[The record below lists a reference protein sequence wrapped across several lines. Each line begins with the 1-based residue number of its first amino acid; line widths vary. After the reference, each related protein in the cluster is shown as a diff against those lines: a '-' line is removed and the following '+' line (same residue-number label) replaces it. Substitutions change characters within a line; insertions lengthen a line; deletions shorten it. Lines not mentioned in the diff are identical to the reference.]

1 MKSNLNFIK
10 SDIYN
15 KTAGKI
21 IYNNNIP
28 KKKCSL
34 CHYSKCICD
43 KKNIY
48 TSKNN
53 HVYKSFNKESEQKK
67 PKRSLNNNIA
77 KRITYLNVIK
87 PHLSS
92 FLNENNKYTFFSPS
106 SMRDSQLKKK
116 LNNSNQFMF
125 YNYKENFTRSQNNV
139 KEYHKFVKDDKE
151 EFSNIL
157 NTQYFNYKKQNSS
170 VIGKGLSPYFH
181 NLKKFSSNFDY
192 QHINRSP
199 EFTNKN
205 NLTLN
210 NNTNKVYDYKCDCDC
225 DDDDLDLKKGKKG
238 KYRKI
243 FNSKFITERDN
254 ITINSS
260 RYNSYVN
267 INERFLNNN
276 RIKKYN
282 RDREYFSPLNNN
294 RIINQEK
301 TFIKKTN
308 NDDDKNFIRNI
319 KNIDMNSNNINCN
332 INNNYNYQISAS
344 NIINIQK
351 NTIEQAKKYYS
362 FHYDEL
368 TDEKNTIKNIIS
380 LRKRNKI
387 INNKDTIHSEEFFP
401 KNSSNINEMKFNIN
415 DNSHINQLL
424 EYKRTGERSEFTDTN
439 KENFSNNVIQSY
451 LIKNEKSKKKYNI
464 KLFDKLK
471 TKYSQQLSNN
481 EQQNKNLNVKIS
493 FNSKNYNKSNNS
505 KAKNNE
511 LINLLNKANAEIE
524 QLKFELNC
532 YKNYN
537 NSKNLNNKKNSGKIE
552 INVNKISS
560 NNNSNINTKNN
571 NCFKINIPEKKII
584 KSQIVNNN
592 NLNLKSE
599 RNLCYKNNKQKKNIS
614 MLNTLTI
621 SNILKYY
628 SSNNMNI
635 NKKSNINKYIYALYY
650 SANEYFNKYI
660 ICFDAET
667 KAFKIRNINNTN
679 FNKNFNDSINRK
691 NKKSRSIY
699 LIKDNYYHIVTG
711 PNCNKFYQYDYYQD
725 KIIQLNDLKFN
736 HSNGNMI
743 SFYDNI
749 VCLSGDYNKKV
760 ELFLENE
767 KQWIELPEM
776 QVERSHFCS
785 CIIKDKYI
793 FAFFGYNVPNKTY
806 IDSIEYFDIINYML
820 NIQNKKDNIINWS
833 YLEYN
838 YFSDRPSCKKINL
851 IGSVA
856 VNYNNEKIIFLG
868 GKNYLEKNDEGY
880 YELIVNDTNINDEKM
895 DGYFEKIKTKGLF
908 NFHSVKSFF
917 NYNYKYIE
925 ELNQDNV
932 LKEPVFVAFDNNYFV
947 HLIKL
952 STMNHETYKINQ

>member
-1 MKSNLNFIK
+1 MKSNLNFTK

-21 IYNNNIP
+21 IYNNKIP
-28 KKKCSL
+28 KNKCSL
-34 CHYSKCICD
+34 CHYSQCICD
-43 KKNIY
+43 KKNFY
-48 TSKNN
+48 TFKNN
-53 HVYKSFNKESEQKK
+53 HEKK
-67 PKRSLNNNIA
+67 PKKPLNNNIT
-77 KRITYLNVIK
+77 KRITYLNISK
-87 PHLSS
+87 PHLNS

-106 SMRDSQLKKK
+106 SMRDSQHKKK
-116 LNNSNQFMF
+116 LNNSNHFMF

-139 KEYHKFVKDDKE
+139 KEYHKFVKENKE
-151 EFSNIL
+151 ELSNIL

-192 QHINRSP
+192 QPIINRSP
-199 EFTNKN
+199 EFSNKN
-205 NLTLN
+205 HLTLN
-210 NNTNKVYDYKCDCDC
+210 KNINKVYDYKCDYDC

-243 FNSKFITERDN
+243 FNTKFITERDN

-308 NDDDKNFIRNI
+308 NDGDKNFIKNI
-319 KNIDMNSNNINCN
+319 KNINMNSNDININ
-332 INNNYNYQISAS
+332 INNNCNYQISTS
-344 NIINIQK
+344 NIINIPK
-351 NTIEQAKKYYS
+351 NSIEQTKKYYS

-380 LRKRNKI
+380 LRKRNKT
-387 INNKDTIHSEEFFP
+387 INNKDTIHSEELFS
-401 KNSSNINEMKFNIN
+401 KNINSLNKMKFNHN
-415 DNSHINQLL
+415 DNSHMNQLL
-424 EYKRTGERSEFTDTN
+424 EFKRTGERSEFTDTN
-439 KENFSNNVIQSY
+439 KENFSSNVIQSY
-451 LIKNEKSKKKYNI
+451 FIKNEKSKKKYNI

-471 TKYSQQLSNN
+471 TKYSQQFSNN
-481 EQQNKNLNVKIS
+481 EPQNKNLNVEMS
-493 FNSKNYNKSNNS
+493 FNNKYYNKSNNS
-505 KAKNNE
+505 KTKNYE
-511 LINLLNKANAEIE
+511 LMTLLTKANAEIE

-532 YKNYN
+532 YKNNNN
-537 NSKNLNNKKNSGKIE
+537 NSKNLNNNKKNSGKIE
-552 INVNKISS
+552 INVNKLSS
-560 NNNSNINTKNN
+560 NNNSNINNKNNFKNN
-571 NCFKINIPEKKII
+571 NCFKINIHEKKTI

-599 RNLCYKNNKQKKNIS
+599 RNLWYKNDKQKQNIT

-621 SNILKYY
+621 SNILKNYNN
-628 SSNNMNI
+628 NNMNI

-650 SANEYFNKYI
+650 SANDYFNKYI
-660 ICFDAET
+660 MCFDAET
-667 KAFKIRNINNTN
+667 KSFKIRNINNTN

-699 LIKDNYYHIVTG
+699 LIKDNYYYIVTG
-711 PNCNKFYQYDYYQD
+711 HNCNKFYQYDYYQD

-749 VCLSGDYNKKV
+749 ICLSGDYNKKV

-793 FAFFGYNVPNKTY
+793 FTFFGYNVPNKTY

-820 NIQNKKDNIINWS
+820 NIKNKRDNFIYWS

-838 YFSDRPSCKKINL
+838 YFNDRPSCKKINL

-868 GKNYLEKNDEGY
+868 GKNYLEKKDDDEGY
-880 YELIVNDTNINDEKM
+880 YELVVNDTNINDEKM
-895 DGYFEKIKTKGLF
+895 DGYLEKIKTKGLVNF
-908 NFHSVKSFF
+908 NSVKLFF

-952 STMNHETYKINQ
+952 STMNHEIYKINQ